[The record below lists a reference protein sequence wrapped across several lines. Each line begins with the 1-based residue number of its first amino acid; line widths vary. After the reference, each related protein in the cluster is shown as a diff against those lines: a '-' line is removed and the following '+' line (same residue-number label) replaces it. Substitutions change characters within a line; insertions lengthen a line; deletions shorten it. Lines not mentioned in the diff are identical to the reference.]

1 MQQNNLS
8 EIKKFVKKLNK
19 KLKEGSTTDGVGA
32 YATPKAFVG
41 DSEAEGSKKGLDA
54 STAYHVKPP
63 KKKKFFIGYKDQGKH
78 LSDIKEANYKQF
90 KEDASLPQHKKIN
103 EAILEINRKINEIN
117 QIIKHSAK
125 LKNEAQIGDNKLW
138 RRTNEALLKINKRLN
153 EANKRLR
160 EIANLKEIEAN
171 SLKNK
176 IVKLFNLAQQP
187 IKPEDVEIAKEGN
200 VHHVDV
206 YIAGEPLAFDLQ
218 GDMLI
223 YQDYDKEVELGN
235 INREQEIIQKIKA
248 IFK

>member
-1 MQQNNLS
+1 MQQSDLN
-8 EIKKFVKKLNK
+8 EIKKFIRELNK
-19 KLKEGSTTDGVGA
+19 KLKEGSTTAGVGA

-41 DSEAEGSKKGLDA
+41 DPDAEGSKKGLDA
-54 STAYHVKPP
+54 STAYTIKPS
-63 KKKKFFIGYKDQGKH
+63 KKKRFFIGYKDQGKH
-78 LSDIKEANYKQF
+78 LADIKEANYKQF

-103 EAILEINRKINEIN
+103 EAILEINRRINEIN
-117 QIIKHSAK
+117 RIIKHSAK

-138 RRTNEALLKINKRLN
+138 KKTNEALLKINKRLN

-176 IVKLFNLAQQP
+176 IVKLFNLIQQP
-187 IKPEDVEIAKEGN
+187 IRPEDVEIAKDGN
-200 VHHVDV
+200 AFHIDV

-218 GDMLI
+218 NDMLT
-223 YQDYDKEVELGN
+223 YQDYDKEVEMGN
-235 INREQEIIQKIKA
+235 INREQEVIQKLKA